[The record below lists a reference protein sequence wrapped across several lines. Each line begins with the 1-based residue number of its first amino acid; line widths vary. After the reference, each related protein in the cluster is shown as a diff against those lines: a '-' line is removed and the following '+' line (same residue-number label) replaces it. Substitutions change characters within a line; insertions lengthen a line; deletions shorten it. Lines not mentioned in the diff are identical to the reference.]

1 MNFFVCARKIDE
13 LFEDV
18 IPQAGETAGRVQ
30 ASHQQIYDRSDVVI
44 MSDDEQIVD
53 RVLDQ
58 RPCIRRI
65 IDALDFREE
74 RVAEHQR
81 FCLVQGR
88 FQGKSRRIPN
98 SGRDLKLL
106 WLATIVPFFQLRWK
120 FSKEAGIVGWR
131 QHP

>member
-1 MNFFVCARKIDE
+1 M
-13 LFEDV
+13 
-18 IPQAGETAGRVQ
+18 T
-30 ASHQQIYDRSDVVI
+30 
-44 MSDDEQIVD
+44 DDEPIVD
-53 RVLDQ
+53 GMLDQ

>member
-58 RPCIRRI
+58 GFPMPDVISSSSGS
-65 IDALDFREE
+65 
-74 RVAEHQR
+74 QR
-81 FCLVQGR
+81 LSHSSSCDGN
-88 FQGKSRRIPN
+88 SRKKPA
-98 SGRDLKLL
+98 S
-106 WLATIVPFFQLRWK
+106 
-120 FSKEAGIVGWR
+120 
-131 QHP
+131 

>member
-44 MSDDEQIVD
+44 IADDEQIVD

-58 RPCIRRI
+58 CPCIRRI

-74 RVAEHQR
+74 RVSEHQR
-81 FCLVQGR
+81 FCLFQGS

-98 SGRDLKLL
+98 AGRDLKLL

-120 FSKEAGIVGWR
+120 FS
-131 QHP
+131 